1 MSRVKL
7 KEMSGVTRFAIHF
20 LMSLIFIFLFTFCLW
35 LIWITYFR
43 ASYDVGTAPQV
54 YSSAMDEIA
63 HGQQK
68 MYEHFHNIDAAVL
81 TGKES
86 SSLCLECHGN
96 YPHSKAPD
104 VRSFLNAHAYFAAC
118 EVCHIQR
125 KSGDG
130 MEYKWLSDKD
140 GKELT
145 ELKGKAGMYG
155 GKIVPIIYQG
165 GKMRR
170 LDESTDKEFIEEFLK
185 LRNTFNADQQAEAKL
200 RIHKDISA
208 KPVFCDDCH
217 KKDGYLNF
225 KELHYEQHVARRLEI
240 GSVGKMVLKYKEF
253 YLPTMFDPTMKY
265 IERNKRKQEAER
277 DKD

>member
-1 MSRVKL
+1 MSRVHL

-20 LMSLIFIFLFTFCLW
+20 LMSLIFSFLFAFCVW

-43 ASYDVGTAPQV
+43 ASYEVKAGTHS
-54 YSSAMDEIA
+54 YESAMEEIA
-63 HGQQK
+63 YGQQK
-68 MYEHFHNIDAAVL
+68 MYEHFHNIDEAVL
-81 TGKES
+81 KGKES
-86 SSLCLECHGN
+86 TSLCLECHGN

-118 EVCHIQR
+118 EVCHIQ
-125 KSGDG
+125 KKEVES
-130 MEYKWLSDKD
+130 MEYKWLSDQD

-145 ELKGKAGMYG
+145 QLIGKAGMYG
-155 GKIVPIIYQG
+155 GKIVPIIYEN
-165 GKMRR
+165 GKARR

-217 KKDGYLNF
+217 RKNGYLDF
-225 KELHYEQHVARRLEI
+225 RKLHYEPHVARRLE
-240 GSVGKMVLKYKEF
+240 VGEVGGMVKKYKEF
-253 YLPTMFDPTMKY
+253 YLPTMFDPSMKY
-265 IERNKRKQEAER
+265 IERNKPKEEE
-277 DKD
+277 